1 MKTDCYTFKIVNFDN
16 SILDSFIDMTYVLVM
31 ENSKREKNM
40 YKELNLF
47 KPTKKVKIQYNKGF
61 KNCKKKLYDY
71 QTNWDLMDAT
81 YNIMLDAKK
90 NDYKNIL
97 ILEEDFIA
105 NNDEITNKNIK
116 NIKNYITNEKID
128 VYLLGNF
135 IPSINV
141 KFNTHL
147 KCSYYKLPCGGTH
160 GYIITN
166 TGIDTFIHLYKSGN
180 YNLLKN
186 ISNNGHIDWLYNST
200 YFKTYYYY
208 KPLII
213 QPLEETEN
221 LLLNN
226 FSYKISNKLIYK
238 LKLLYINLFGL
249 NKKNK
254 NKLINSYNNLY
265 TYSKI
270 LIPVFFIIIL
280 FIIFIIINNAK

>member
-81 YNIMLDAKK
+81 YNVMLDTKK

-97 ILEEDFIA
+97 ILEEDFIV
-105 NNDEITNKNIK
+105 NNNEITNKNIE

-128 VYLLGNF
+128 VYLLGILSKRVDYTKN
-135 IPSINV
+135 
-141 KFNTHL
+141 KHL
-147 KCSYYKLPCGGTH
+147 KCRGGKEEFCGGTH

-166 TGIDTFIHLYKSGN
+166 TGIDTFIHLYESGN
-180 YNLLKN
+180 YNLLEK
-186 ISNNGHIDWLYNST
+186 ISANGHIDWLYNST

-221 LLLNN
+221 KKTTWDNLFDN
-226 FSYKISNKLIYK
+226 IH
-238 LKLLYINLFGL
+238 INLFGL
-249 NKKNK
+249 NMKNK
-254 NKLINSYNNLY
+254 INLIKSYDMLY
-265 TYSKI
+265 FINHIVKYI
-270 LIPVFFIIIL
+270 MLFFLIL
-280 FIIFIIINNAK
+280 FIYLYY